1 VWSLLAAAVGL
12 AVSWALVRRLISAGG
27 DHEVEV
33 YWALGLAALTPA
45 WIIEFLGIL
54 RGGLE
59 PPRAVRLF
67 FMASVGVAM
76 AGVLLGNTIA
86 RRLDAAGPGRRPYA
100 CWLLG
105 VAALALPWLLAFVGR
120 TLLYR

>member
-1 VWSLLAAAVGL
+1 MWSALAAAVGIVIT
-12 AVSWALVRRLISAGG
+12 AALVRRLASAGG
-27 DHEVEV
+27 DHEVEA

-59 PPRAVRLF
+59 PSRGVRLF
-67 FMASVGVAM
+67 FMASVAVAM
-76 AGVLLGNTIA
+76 AGVLLSNTIA

-105 VAALALPWLLAFVGR
+105 VAALALPWLFAFVGR

>member
-1 VWSLLAAAVGL
+1 VWSLLAAAVGI
-12 AVSWALVRRLISAGG
+12 AVTAALVRRLDAAGG

-33 YWALGLAALTPA
+33 YWALGLAAMTPA

-54 RGGLE
+54 QGGLE
-59 PPRAVRLF
+59 PPRSVRLF

-76 AGVLLGNTIA
+76 AGVLLSNTIA
-86 RRLDAAGPGRRPYA
+86 RRLDAAGPARRPYA

-105 VAALALPWLLAFVGR
+105 IGALLLPWLFAHAGR
-120 TLLYR
+120 LLLRP

>member
-1 VWSLLAAAVGL
+1 VWSLLAAAVGI
-12 AVSWALVRRLISAGG
+12 AISWAVVRRLSAAGG

-45 WIIEFLGIL
+45 WIVEFLGIL

-59 PPRAVRLF
+59 PSRGVRLF

-76 AGVLLGNTIA
+76 AGVLLTNTLA

-105 VAALALPWLLAFVGR
+105 IAALVLPWLFALTGR
-120 TLLYR
+120 ILLYR